1 MNRLPRAAPAL
12 IPLTA
17 LAAALAPFTPLPAQD
32 SPAQSATAPP
42 ASLPGKP
49 DTSLVSA
56 GHYTADPDHT
66 LVEWSVDHLGFTPYY
81 GLFGDV
87 TGTLDIDP
95 AHPEQTR
102 VAVTI
107 PVSKVTVASS
117 GLRDHL
123 LKAPATKGGK
133 PDFFGPSPEDAR
145 FVSTMVRVTGE
156 QQAELTGNL
165 TLNGVTRPVTLQ
177 VRFHGA
183 GKMPAE
189 MGGGELVGFEATGK
203 LNRSEFG
210 LDSMIPLVSDQVDL
224 KIAAAFIKDTG
235 TNPAGGN

>member
-1 MNRLPRAAPAL
+1 MNRLPRAALAL
-12 IPLTA
+12 ISLTA
-17 LAAALAPFTPLPAQD
+17 LAAAFIPSAPLPAQD
-32 SPAQSATAPP
+32 SAAKSVAAPP
-42 ASLPGKP
+42 SSLPGKP

-56 GHYTADPDHT
+56 GHYTADPHHT
-66 LVEWSVDHLGFTPYY
+66 LVEWSVDHLGFTPYF

-107 PVSKVTVASS
+107 PVAAVTVASP
-117 GLRDHL
+117 GLKQHL
-123 LKAPATKGGK
+123 LKPPTTEGGK
-133 PDFFGPSPEDAR
+133 PDFFGPSPDDAR

-165 TLNGVTRPVTLQ
+165 TLNGITRPVTLQ
-177 VRFHGA
+177 VQFHGA

-189 MGGGELVGFEATGK
+189 MGGGELVGFVATGK

-210 LDSMIPLVSDQVDL
+210 LDFFIPLVSDQVDL
-224 KIAAAFIKDTG
+224 KIAAAFIKDDG
-235 TNPAGGN
+235 TKAKEGN